1 MLNEKFVTSSIKE
14 EDWPIITKAITILLE
29 TGDWEKIPIVDTTI
43 YVRAVHYKTKLP
55 IITIKRY
62 INFAM
67 NKLIGKEYNRIQDQ
81 LKRNLYNINI

>member
-1 MLNEKFVTSSIKE
+1 MLNEKLVLNSIKA
-14 EDWPIITKAITILLE
+14 EDWPVITKAITIMLE
-29 TGDWEKIPIVDTTI
+29 TGDWEKIPVVDTTI

-67 NKLIGKEYNRIQDQ
+67 NKLIGKEYNRIQEQ
-81 LKRNLYNINI
+81 LKKNLYSINK

>member
-1 MLNEKFVTSSIKE
+1 MLNEKLVTNSIKA
-14 EDWPIITKAITILLE
+14 EDWSVITKAITIMLE
-29 TGDWEKIPIVDTTI
+29 TGDWEKIPVVDTTI

-67 NKLIGKEYNRIQDQ
+67 NKLIGDEYNRIQDK
-81 LKRNLYNINI
+81 LKKNLYSISK

>member
-1 MLNEKFVTSSIKE
+1 MLNEKFVINSIKE
-14 EDWPIITKAITILLE
+14 EDWPIITKAITLMLE
-29 TGDWEKIPIVDTTI
+29 TGDWRKIPVVDTTI

-67 NKLIGKEYNRIQDQ
+67 NKLIGDEYNKIQDK
-81 LKRNLYNINI
+81 LKKNLYSINI